1 MFHTRVFS
9 LTSVSAALAVAVV
22 ATQAQ
27 AQTSASG
34 QITTYQK
41 PTGII
46 APIDAG
52 ALKGRVGKTS
62 GSNKPKSA
70 TTASPMMEATPTVVS
85 KPTPAAKPR
94 PAAAPALV
102 GRGDEDSYRQRGLLP
117 TQVSGSNRFGG
128 STYALPTESL
138 AVDFEDALAG
148 FASFDKLGTLREKK
162 VFRANG
168 TSVTTTYDPR
178 SGDLQ
183 DSKTDT
189 PNPTADIAAG
199 GVVVMPGTS
208 LSTLVQRGVPTTV
221 PAPAANATG
230 GTSGTAN
237 TIQMEGINRLIPPT
251 VK

>member
-1 MFHTRVFS
+1 MSHPRVFS
-9 LTSVSAALAVAVV
+9 LTTLSAALTTALLMVP
-22 ATQAQ
+22 AQ

-46 APIDAG
+46 APIDAD
-52 ALKGRVGKTS
+52 ALKGRVGKPST
-62 GSNKPKSA
+62 GTKPKPTTPA
-70 TTASPMMEATPTVVS
+70 TPLMEATPKSVGNVS
-85 KPTPAAKPR
+85 KLLPTAKPR
-94 PAAAPALV
+94 PVPPAPLV

-138 AVDFEDALAG
+138 MVDFDDALAG

-183 DSKTDT
+183 DTKTDT
-189 PNPTADIAAG
+189 PSPTADIAAG

-208 LSTLVQRGVPTTV
+208 LSSLIKQGVPTTV
-221 PAPAANATG
+221 PAPSASTQNTD
-230 GTSGTAN
+230 GTVR
-237 TIQMEGINRLIPPT
+237 MEGINRLIPPT
-251 VK
+251 AP

>member
-1 MFHTRVFS
+1 MSHTHVFS
-9 LTSVSAALAVAVV
+9 LTTLSVALASALLIVP
-22 ATQAQ
+22 AQ

-34 QITTYQK
+34 QITTYKK
-41 PTGII
+41 PAGII
-46 APIDAG
+46 APIDAD

-62 GSNKPKSA
+62 
-70 TTASPMMEATPTVVS
+70 ASKKPMMEATPTGTS
-85 KPTPAAKPR
+85 KLATPAKPR
-94 PAAAPALV
+94 PVAAPALV

-138 AVDFEDALAG
+138 MVDFDDALAG

-168 TSVTTTYDPR
+168 TSVTNTYDPR

-183 DSKTDT
+183 DTKTDT
-189 PNPTADIAAG
+189 PNPTADISAG

-208 LSTLVQRGVPTTV
+208 LSSLLKQGVPTTA
-221 PAPAANATG
+221 PAPSTNMQDS
-230 GTSGTAN
+230 SGTVR
-237 TIQMEGINRLIPPT
+237 MEGINRLIAPT
-251 VK
+251 AP